1 MRKEAK
7 QNRKRLLSFLL
18 TGCMVAS
25 LTPTAFAASATD
37 FTDVAATE
45 WYYSPVDYV
54 VKQGYFAGTSAT
66 TFSPAASMTR
76 GMFVTV
82 LARFDGAEVDN
93 TKTTT
98 FADVAAGEWYT
109 GAVAWAVENGL
120 VSGMSESSFAPNQS
134 VTRQQMAAI
143 LAKYIAY
150 YKEKN
155 GTTLA
160 ENGSVKTFT
169 DAAQIDAYAKDA
181 VALCCGYGIISGYPD
196 GSFGPTGTS
205 TRAQV
210 ASVIQRLQKLLTGG
224 EEADSD
230 KETEDKKTEEQ
241 KTEDKTTGGG
251 SGGGSSDSSD
261 SGSKKSNLT
270 AKTAA
275 DFEKAAEVAR
285 KTVTATV
292 EGDNSLTVNDD
303 ITIDNNSVTVLTLD
317 LGNASLGDLTV
328 NAAKAVKITITGTG
342 SVQSLTI
349 NAPNAS
355 VTNSVTVNDGV
366 NIVEVS
372 QNTFNNKAK
381 TGIITLSGSGAV
393 NDTQETPAQIV
404 VNTGYPVTVKG
415 NSTAIQ
421 VVADE
426 AKVTVA
432 TEVAPKVE
440 SAATQVAVTI
450 ATEQQVKLAGTI
462 GEVEAAETATPNL
475 KVEGTI
481 GKIYAHGGTSL
492 AIAGS
497 GTIGSIE
504 LGNAGKEAA
513 VTIANDANVS
523 VETISAQGDS
533 TINAPANTINT
544 VDAGANVT
552 LNAPVQTVTT
562 RAKDVTLTLGETA
575 KVQTIEANG
584 SLTLG
589 GSGEV
594 TSIDVQ
600 GSEAAT
606 IAVSAG
612 ANVAVTQITKTEAN
626 EGGVTVSGLED
637 VKVVTKAAKPAV
649 EGVPPTAAGGQGKI
663 TGVTI
668 AMEYKSGTST
678 NWTAVTSPEGG
689 KISVNEG
696 TYQVRV
702 KATDTALASD
712 AVTVT
717 IPAAVGVSSAEIQGT
732 AYVGQTLTAVA
743 NADATGEITYEWKAG
758 DSVIENATAKTL
770 LLTDEMIGKTITVR
784 IYNYEGTTESG
795 TNQDTATSTQTKAVT
810 VDKTALNKLIAK
822 AAEVQQGVTANDND
836 ESAVP
841 KGVRFVTNNV
851 QTALTDAKT
860 AAQAVNI
867 NSATTAQVSEQ
878 EKALRAAID
887 TYEKAIQIGT
897 LDEVE
902 KLKTALGTL
911 ITTATG
917 IKVDEKYINTDAKN
931 VTPGTQW
938 VTSEVQATYTA
949 AIETATKVK
958 DNNSATATELA
969 DAIAT
974 LNGAISDYIKA
985 IQKGAALDDSA
996 LVAAINAANIN
1007 AASVAVSKD
1016 GKDVLPSNNWVTEN
1030 DKNTYTGAIATAKGV
1045 ITKTTSTTT
1054 TSTTTQSVY
1063 DTALTTL
1070 NGATTTFNDAKRAG
1084 KADIIAPVVTNVNAT
1099 LNGTTAT
1106 ISFTTNEP
1114 GSYKVNN
1121 ATPVEINAVGTVSF
1135 AVTGYD
1141 TEKKPAITVTVMD
1154 ASGNATTFTVV
1165 PTSKVVQVGENTYET
1180 LAAAVAAAKDEDT
1193 IKLLKDVTLSTT
1205 DYYVSKKDTDKSTD
1219 SNTVYL
1225 PDKRLEVMQ
1234 DNLTIDLNGKTL
1246 TAPNCVLT
1254 IKGDGVTLKNGTM
1267 VATTISSSQTRGSYV
1282 AQIWGKNVTV
1292 EDLVTTGGINVSGYN
1307 SAATDVPDATVTV
1320 KNCDITATNFY
1331 TVCAQR
1337 NAAVTVENSTLRF
1350 GNYGFFWAEIKD
1362 YSEGDDTPA
1371 NVNAK
1376 IAYDTDTKL
1385 VGTGN
1390 LYNTVGVAPVIT
1402 GLTVDGVEG
1411 TIEADVVLIER
1422 DLKDA
1427 IQNGRNVVLAADITT
1442 EGVTV
1447 ADGKKVILYLNGKT
1461 LKGQNSDTI
1470 TVALGGELF
1479 VTGDGTVDNITHGK
1493 AAIYNNGTV
1502 TLNDGSY
1509 TRSQEKGTDKETSGG
1524 NSYYNILNHGI
1535 MTINEGVSVTS
1546 TGAFSSLIANGYYN
1560 YGKSTNERIG
1570 YVDRTNQAAPSLTI
1584 NGGTFSGGIN
1594 TIKNDDGATLVIN
1607 AGEFANTTQAVV
1619 QNNNIA
1625 TINGGTFSPTNG
1637 FDAVQNRHFDG
1648 EYNKGQI
1655 TIADGVFN
1663 GNLLTTDGATWSII
1677 GGTFSADPTNYVAE
1691 GYVATKN
1698 DDDTWTVSEG
1708 TTETNAIALNSLD
1721 AEDETNAV
1729 ETASLDGDDEANTNN
1744 TNENNADETVVKEV
1758 VENNE
1763 ENSAGESTAA

>member
-37 FTDVAATE
+37 FTDVGATE

-251 SGGGSSDSSD
+251 SGGGSSDS
-261 SGSKKSNLT
+261 GSKKSSLT

-292 EGDNSLTVNDD
+292 EDENSITVNDD

-317 LGNASLGDLTV
+317 LNTASLGDLTV
-328 NAAKAVKITITGTG
+328 NAANAGTIIIKGKDSS

-349 NAPNAS
+349 NAPKAS
-355 VTNSVTVNDGV
+355 VTNSVKVNGGV
-366 NIVEVS
+366 NIVAVS
-372 QNTFNNKAK
+372 QNTFNNTAE

-404 VNTGYPVTVKG
+404 VNTTELVTVKG
-415 NSTAIQ
+415 KSTAIQ
-421 VVADE
+421 VVADQ
-426 AKVTVA
+426 ATVTVE
-432 TEVAPKVE
+432 TEAAPTVE
-440 SAATQVAVTI
+440 SAATGVAVI
-450 ATEQQVKLAGTI
+450 VATDKQVELAGTI
-462 GEVEAAETATPNL
+462 QLVEAGETATPNL

-481 GKIYAHGGTSL
+481 ETISALGAETV

-497 GTIGSIE
+497 GTIGSIAI
-504 LGNAGKEAA
+504 GSKATEAT
-513 VTIANDANVS
+513 VTIANNAEVS
-523 VETISAQGDS
+523 VETISAHGDS
-533 TINAPANTINT
+533 KINAPANTINT
-544 VDAGANVT
+544 VEAWTKVT

-562 RAKDVTLTLGETA
+562 EADATLTLGETA
-575 KVQTIEANG
+575 EVQTIEAKGN
-584 SLTLG
+584 LTLG

-594 TSIDVQ
+594 TSIDVKNTDM
-600 GSEAAT
+600 AKAT
-606 IAVSAG
+606 ID
-612 ANVAVTQITKTEAN
+612 VTSESLTFTQVTKTVQENVVIVNTKTA
-626 EGGVTVSGLED
+626 D
-637 VKVVTKAAKPAV
+637 AVKVATKAEKPAV
-649 EGVPPTAAGGQGKI
+649 GAEKPETAGGQGKI
-663 TGVTI
+663 TGVTT
-668 AMEYKSGTST
+668 AMEYKGGAGT
-678 NWTAVTSPEGG
+678 WTDVPGT
-689 KISVNEG
+689 ISNGEMSENAG

-702 KATDTALASD
+702 KADETKGVLASD

-743 NADATGEITYEWKAG
+743 NADATGTLAYKWSADDE
-758 DSVIENATAKTL
+758 VICENSKTL
-770 LLTDEMIGKTITVR
+770 ELEDEHIGKTIKVE
-784 IYNYEGTTESG
+784 IYNYS
-795 TNQDTATSTQTKAVT
+795 NATATSTQTAAVT

-822 AAEVQQGVTANDND
+822 AAEVQQGVTVNDD
-836 ESAVP
+836 DKSAVP
-841 KGVRFVTNNV
+841 EGVRFVASSV

-897 LDEVE
+897 LNEVT
-902 KLKTALGTL
+902 KLQTALTDL
-911 ITTATG
+911 IAAATKVKVTT
-917 IKVDEKYINTDAKN
+917 VQTDAKN
-931 VTPGTQW
+931 VTPGTEW
-938 VTSEVQATYTA
+938 VTSDVQATYTA
-949 AIETATKVK
+949 AINAAEGKKTSSDA
-958 DNNSATATELA
+958 AELA
-969 DAIAT
+969 EAITA
-974 LNGAISDYIKA
+974 LNRELSTYIKA
-985 IQKGAALDDSA
+985 IQKGAARDSSA
-996 LVAAINAANIN
+996 LLAAINVANIN
-1007 AASVAVSKD
+1007 AASVAVSAD
-1016 GKDVLPSNNWVTEN
+1016 GTDVLPSNNWVTQG
-1030 DKNTYTGAIATAKGV
+1030 DKNTYTGAITTAKAV
-1045 ITKTTSTTT
+1045 ISSATVQKD
-1054 TSTTTQSVY
+1054 Y
-1063 DTALTTL
+1063 DNALDTL
-1070 NGATTTFNDAKRAG
+1070 NGATTTFNSKKEAG
-1084 KADIIAPVVTNVNAT
+1084 TKDIIAPVVTNVNAT
-1099 LNGTTAT
+1099 LNGKTAT

-1114 GSYKVNN
+1114 GSYHYQVGSED
-1121 ATPVEINAVGTVSF
+1121 ATKDTTISAAGTVSF
-1135 AVTGYD
+1135 TVDNYD
-1141 TEKKPAITVTVMD
+1141 TTSEPAITVTVMD
-1154 ASGNATTFTVV
+1154 ASENATTVQVV
-1165 PTSKVVQVGENTYET
+1165 PTSNVVEINGQYYET
-1180 LAAAVAAAKDEDT
+1180 LAEAIKNAKDGDT
-1193 IKLLKDVTLSTT
+1193 IKLLKDVTIPATEYSS
-1205 DYYVSKKDTDKSTD
+1205 SKTLNIAQKG
-1219 SNTVYL
+1219 
-1225 PDKRLEVMQ
+1225 
-1234 DNLTIDLNGKTL
+1234 LTINLNGKTL
-1246 TAPNCVLT
+1246 TTSSAAIKIGGENIT
-1254 IKGDGVTLKNGTM
+1254 IKDGNMIAKNPDGTNYD
-1267 VATTISSSQTRGSYV
+1267 SYV
-1282 AQIWGKNVTV
+1282 AKVKLGKNVTF
-1292 EDLVTTGGINVSGYN
+1292 DNVTTIGGINVSGDN
-1307 SAATDVPDATVTV
+1307 SSDAENPGATATI
-1320 KNCDITATNFY
+1320 KNCNITATDYY

-1337 NAAVTVENSTLRF
+1337 NAAVTIQNSILN
-1350 GNYGFFWAEIKD
+1350 GKEGGAFFWAEKVG
-1362 YSEGDDTPA
+1362 YSEDNDPA
-1371 NVNAK
+1371 AVVASR
-1376 IAYDTDTKL
+1376 IEYDADTKL
-1385 VGTGN
+1385 NGSNVA
-1390 LYNTVGVAPVIT
+1390 LYTTVGVAPVVT
-1402 GLTVDGVEG
+1402 GLAVDGVEG

-1422 DLKDA
+1422 DLADA
-1427 IQNGRNVVLAADITT
+1427 IQNGRNVMLADDITT

-1447 ADGKKVILYLNGKT
+1447 ADGKKVILYLNDKT
-1461 LKGQNSDTI
+1461 LTGKNNDTI

-1502 TLNDGSY
+1502 TLNDGNY
-1509 TRSQEKGTDKETSGG
+1509 TRSQEAGKSKTDSGE

-1535 MTINEGVSVTS
+1535 MTINEGVSVES
-1546 TGAFSSLIANGYYN
+1546 KGAFSSLIANGYYS
-1560 YGKSTNERIG
+1560 YGATDARSG
-1570 YVDRTNQAAPSLTI
+1570 YVEGTNQAAPSLTI

-1625 TINGGTFSPTNG
+1625 TINGGTFSPDNG
-1637 FDAVQNRHFDG
+1637 FDAVQNRHFAGDH
-1648 EYNKGQI
+1648 NKGEI
-1655 TIADGVFN
+1655 TITGGVFN
-1663 GNLLTTDGATWSII
+1663 GNLLTTKEATWSII
-1677 GGTFSADPTNYVAE
+1677 GGTFSVNPTEYLAD
-1691 GYVATKN
+1691 GYEATKN
-1698 DDDTWTVSEG
+1698 NDGTWTVAAA
-1708 TTETNAIALNSLD
+1708 ETNAIALNSLD

-1763 ENSAGESTAA
+1763 GTDAGEGAAA

>member
-702 KATDTALASD
+702 QATDTALASD

-758 DSVIENATAKTL
+758 DSVIENATVKTL

-938 VTSEVQATYTA
+938 VTREVQATYTA

-1007 AASVAVSKD
+1007 AASVAVSED

-1045 ITKTTSTTT
+1045 ITKT

-1099 LNGTTAT
+1099 LNGKTAT

-1114 GSYKVNN
+1114 GKYSYKVGSGT
-1121 ATPVEINAVGTVSF
+1121 ASGDTTISEAGTVSF
-1135 AVTGYD
+1135 AVTDYD
-1141 TEKKPAITVTVMD
+1141 TENKPAITVTVMD
-1154 ASGNATTFTVV
+1154 ASGNATTVQVV
-1165 PTSKVVQVGENTYET
+1165 PTSKVVEVNGEYYET
-1180 LAAAVAAAKDEDT
+1180 LAAAVAAAKDGDT
-1193 IKLLKDVTLSTT
+1193 IKLLKDIKI
-1205 DYYVSKKDTDKSTD
+1205 D
-1219 SNTVYL
+1219 NTC
-1225 PDKRLEVMQ
+1225 
-1234 DNLTIDLNGKTL
+1234 TITNQNPFKIDFNGKY
-1246 TAPNCVLT
+1246 
-1254 IKGDGVTLKNGTM
+1254 ID
-1267 VATTISSSQTRGSYV
+1267 ATGIGPDYQSIVVSEG
-1282 AQIWGKNVTV
+1282 ANVTF
-1292 EDLVTTGGINVSGYN
+1292 TGNGGINGNQNCIDN
-1307 SAATDVPDATVTV
+1307 S
-1320 KNCDITATNFY
+1320 
-1331 TVCAQR
+1331 
-1337 NAAVTVENSTLRF
+1337 
-1350 GNYGFFWAEIKD
+1350 
-1362 YSEGDDTPA
+1362 
-1371 NVNAK
+1371 
-1376 IAYDTDTKL
+1376 
-1385 VGTGN
+1385 
-1390 LYNTVGVAPVIT
+1390 
-1402 GLTVDGVEG
+1402 
-1411 TIEADVVLIER
+1411 
-1422 DLKDA
+1422 
-1427 IQNGRNVVLAADITT
+1427 
-1442 EGVTV
+1442 
-1447 ADGKKVILYLNGKT
+1447 
-1461 LKGQNSDTI
+1461 
-1470 TVALGGELF
+1470 
-1479 VTGDGTVDNITHGK
+1479 GTV
-1493 AAIYNNGTV
+1493 
-1502 TLNDGSY
+1502 
-1509 TRSQEKGTDKETSGG
+1509 
-1524 NSYYNILNHGI
+1524 
-1535 MTINEGVSVTS
+1535 
-1546 TGAFSSLIANGYYN
+1546 
-1560 YGKSTNERIG
+1560 
-1570 YVDRTNQAAPSLTI
+1570 TI
-1584 NGGTFSGGIN
+1584 NGGKYTTKLIGRGGALWNTKGTMTVNSCEVDAMKYALCNEGGKCILNGGTFESHAHNGLTAYAEGYKPYGYAMWNDKGNMTINDGVVVRGIQGALSISGGGTVTVN
-1594 TIKNDDGATLVIN
+1594 GGTIETVEPEGTTSFYACY
-1607 AGEFANTTQAVV
+1607 AANNGNV
-1619 QNNNIA
+1619 
-1625 TINGGTFSPTNG
+1625 TINGGNFTAAKRS
-1637 FDAVQNRHFDG
+1637 AVYVGNED
-1648 EYNKGQI
+1648 KG
-1655 TIADGVFN
+1655 
-1663 GNLLTTDGATWSII
+1663 LDGAKIFI
-1677 GGTFSADPTNYVAE
+1677 KGGTFTPGSNSDAVAIQANVVGDLKIAGGTFGTDPSAYLAE
-1691 GYVATKN
+1691 GYVATK
-1698 DDDTWTVSEG
+1698 DAEKDIWTVSEKP
-1708 TTETNAIALNSLD
+1708 AVASLLLD
-1721 AEDETNAV
+1721 AEDGTNAV
-1729 ETASLDGDDEANTNN
+1729 ETEVVAEDDADEADKDAENTE
-1744 TNENNADETVVKEV
+1744 TNETVVKEV

-1763 ENSAGESTAA
+1763 ETDAGEDAAA